1 MRFAVVFIAFRRLRA
16 PIITLVLIF
25 AAGITGLVLIPGTE
39 VDGSPW
45 RMSFAEAFYFMSYTA
60 TTIGFGEIPRAF
72 NAHQRLWVTLL
83 IFASVVGWAYLV
95 ASLLAVARDNAFRN
109 AIEEARF
116 ARGIRRLRE
125 PFYLLCGF
133 GETGALVGANLDRLG
148 RRFVVVDINPDR
160 IDQLALMDLTQ
171 SVPALCVDA
180 RVPEHLL
187 EAGLSKRE
195 CRGVLA
201 LTNDDQVNLAVAMA
215 VRLLNPETPV
225 LARAETTAIARNM
238 ASFGTDHIVNPFA
251 RFGTH
256 LALALAA
263 PASQRLIDWLTTPP
277 DQTFVPSKPPP
288 RGHWVVAGYG
298 RFGREVTQALRA
310 QELDVTVIDPDES
323 SLPGVRA
330 INGTGTE
337 PEPLRQAG
345 IETAVGVVAGT
356 DDDIVNLSIAV
367 TAKEM
372 NPNLFTVLRQNTQS
386 SRALFDAFDADITMV
401 PSQII
406 ANGCLAEIRTPWLT
420 QLLAEI
426 RARDNAWAAALLE
439 RLARLLGS
447 RTPVLWR
454 ARIDGTWAPALLQ
467 FLASGAQVPMDTLLK
482 NPADREQ
489 PLPALALGLARGGVF
504 QALPAAEVA
513 LAPGDEVLF
522 AGTALARREQ
532 SAVLFN
538 RHDCAYVLGGKSTG
552 L

>member
-1 MRFAVVFIAFRRLRA
+1 M
-16 PIITLVLIF
+16 
-25 AAGITGLVLIPGTE
+25 
-39 VDGSPW
+39 
-45 RMSFAEAFYFMSYTA
+45 
-60 TTIGFGEIPRAF
+60 
-72 NAHQRLWVTLL
+72 
-83 IFASVVGWAYLV
+83 
-95 ASLLAVARDNAFRN
+95 
-109 AIEEARF
+109 
-116 ARGIRRLRE
+116 
-125 PFYLLCGF
+125 
-133 GETGALVGANLDRLG
+133 
-148 RRFVVVDINPDR
+148 
-160 IDQLALMDLTQ
+160 
-171 SVPALCVDA
+171 
-180 RVPEHLL
+180 
-187 EAGLSKRE
+187 
-195 CRGVLA
+195 
-201 LTNDDQVNLAVAMA
+201 
-215 VRLLNPETPV
+215 
-225 LARAETTAIARNM
+225 
-238 ASFGTDHIVNPFA
+238 
-251 RFGTH
+251 
-256 LALALAA
+256 
-263 PASQRLIDWLTTPP
+263 
-277 DQTFVPSKPPP
+277 
-288 RGHWVVAGYG
+288 
-298 RFGREVTQALRA
+298 
-310 QELDVTVIDPDES
+310 TVIDPDES